1 MKILGIGN
9 AIVDVICKVD
19 ENFISEN
26 ALTKGTMKLIFDQN
40 EFQTLMADLKIEKGE
55 TVAILGSSGSGKS
68 TLLNLIAGIDLPD
81 QGEVCIDGKSLG
93 QMSEKNRTLLRR
105 RNMGFVF
112 QSFNLIPTLN
122 VYDNLM
128 LPLELNQISKNS
140 GIISQMLEAM
150 GLKGREESHPDRL
163 SGGEQ
168 QRVAIAR
175 ALIHQ
180 PSLLLADE
188 PTGNL
193 DAETSQ
199 ETLKLI
205 NHLVHHSRTTMIMA
219 THSQEVIEWVDRVLG
234 IEDGRL
240 IELKTSEAIQK
251 LTS

>member
-1 MKILGIGN
+1 MKKYYLELQGLYKSYFDGSGDHHIL
-9 AIVDVICKVD
+9 
-19 ENFISEN
+19 
-26 ALTKGTMKLIFDQN
+26 KG
-40 EFQTLMADLKIEKGE
+40 ADLKIEKGE
-55 TVAILGSSGSGKS
+55 TIAILGSSGSGKS

-81 QGEVCIDGKSLG
+81 QGEVLIDGKSLG

-105 RNMGFVF
+105 RTMGFVF

-122 VYDNLM
+122 VYENLM

-140 GIISQMLEAM
+140 GIISQMLEAL

-175 ALIHQ
+175 ALMHQ

-205 NHLVHHSRTTMIMA
+205 NHLVHRSRTTMIMA

-234 IEDGRL
+234 IEDGKL

-251 LTS
+251 LAS

>member
-1 MKILGIGN
+1 MKKYYLELQGLYKSYFDGSGDHHILK
-9 AIVDVICKVD
+9 D
-19 ENFISEN
+19 
-26 ALTKGTMKLIFDQN
+26 
-40 EFQTLMADLKIEKGE
+40 ADLKIEKGE

-81 QGEVCIDGKSLG
+81 QGEVRIDGKSLG

-105 RNMGFVF
+105 RTMGFVF

-122 VYDNLM
+122 VYENLM

-140 GIISQMLEAM
+140 GVISQMLEAL

-175 ALIHQ
+175 ALMHQ

-205 NHLVHHSRTTMIMA
+205 NHLVHRSRTTMIMA

-234 IEDGRL
+234 IEDGKL

-251 LTS
+251 LAS

>member
-1 MKILGIGN
+1 MKKYYLELQGLYKSYFDGSGDHHIL
-9 AIVDVICKVD
+9 
-19 ENFISEN
+19 
-26 ALTKGTMKLIFDQN
+26 KG
-40 EFQTLMADLKIEKGE
+40 ADLNIEKGE

-81 QGEVCIDGKSLG
+81 QGEVRIDGKSLG

-105 RNMGFVF
+105 RTMGFVF

-122 VYDNLM
+122 VYENLM

-140 GIISQMLEAM
+140 GIISQMLEAL

-175 ALIHQ
+175 ALMHQ

-205 NHLVHHSRTTMIMA
+205 NHLVHRSRTTMIMA

-234 IEDGRL
+234 IEDGKL

-251 LTS
+251 LAS

>member
-1 MKILGIGN
+1 MKKYYLELQGLYKSYFDGSGDHHIL
-9 AIVDVICKVD
+9 
-19 ENFISEN
+19 
-26 ALTKGTMKLIFDQN
+26 KG
-40 EFQTLMADLKIEKGE
+40 ADLNMEKGE

-81 QGEVCIDGKSLG
+81 QGEVRIDGKSIG
-93 QMSEKNRTLLRR
+93 RMSEKNRTLLRR
-105 RNMGFVF
+105 RTMGFVF

-122 VYDNLM
+122 VYENLM
-128 LPLELNQISKNS
+128 LPLELNQLSKNS
-140 GIISQMLEAM
+140 GIISQMLEAL

-175 ALIHQ
+175 ALMHQ

-205 NHLVHHSRTTMIMA
+205 NHLVHRSRTTMIMA

-234 IEDGRL
+234 IEDGKL

-251 LTS
+251 LAS

>member
-1 MKILGIGN
+1 MNKYYLELQGLHKSYFDGSGDHHIL
-9 AIVDVICKVD
+9 
-19 ENFISEN
+19 
-26 ALTKGTMKLIFDQN
+26 KG
-40 EFQTLMADLKIEKGE
+40 ADLNVEKGE

-81 QGEVCIDGKSLG
+81 QGEVRIDGKSLG

-122 VYDNLM
+122 VYENLM

-140 GIISQMLEAM
+140 GIIKQMLEAL

-175 ALIHQ
+175 ALMHQ

-205 NHLVHHSRTTMIMA
+205 NHLVHRSRTTMIMA

-234 IEDGRL
+234 IEDGKL

-251 LTS
+251 LAS

>member
-1 MKILGIGN
+1 MKNYYLELQGLYKSYFDGSGNHHIL
-9 AIVDVICKVD
+9 
-19 ENFISEN
+19 
-26 ALTKGTMKLIFDQN
+26 KG
-40 EFQTLMADLKIEKGE
+40 ADLKIEKGE

-81 QGEVCIDGKSLG
+81 QGEVRIDGKSLG

-105 RNMGFVF
+105 RTMGFVF

-122 VYDNLM
+122 VYENLM

-140 GIISQMLEAM
+140 GIISQMLEAL

-175 ALIHQ
+175 ALMHQ

-193 DAETSQ
+193 DAETSHK
-199 ETLKLI
+199 TLKLI
-205 NHLVHHSRTTMIMA
+205 NHLVHRSRTTMIMA

-234 IEDGRL
+234 IEDGKL

-251 LTS
+251 LAS

>member
-1 MKILGIGN
+1 MKKYSLELRGLYKSYFDGSGDHHIL
-9 AIVDVICKVD
+9 
-19 ENFISEN
+19 
-26 ALTKGTMKLIFDQN
+26 KG
-40 EFQTLMADLKIEKGE
+40 ADLNIEKGE

-81 QGEVCIDGKSLG
+81 QGEVRIDGKCLG

-105 RNMGFVF
+105 RTMGFVF

-122 VYDNLM
+122 VYENLK

-140 GIISQMLEAM
+140 GIISQMLEAL

-175 ALIHQ
+175 ALMHQ

-205 NHLVHHSRTTMIMA
+205 NHLVHRSRTTMIMA

-234 IEDGRL
+234 IEDGKL

-251 LTS
+251 LAS

>member
-1 MKILGIGN
+1 MKKYYLELQGLYKSYFDGSGDHNIL
-9 AIVDVICKVD
+9 
-19 ENFISEN
+19 
-26 ALTKGTMKLIFDQN
+26 KG
-40 EFQTLMADLKIEKGE
+40 ADLNVEKGE

-81 QGEVCIDGKSLG
+81 QGEVRIDGRSLG

-105 RNMGFVF
+105 RTMGFVF

-122 VYDNLM
+122 VYENLM

-140 GIISQMLEAM
+140 GIVSQMLEAL

-175 ALIHQ
+175 ALMHQ

-205 NHLVHHSRTTMIMA
+205 NHLVHRSRTTMIMA

-234 IEDGRL
+234 IEDGKL
-240 IELKTSEAIQK
+240 IELKTLEAIQK
-251 LTS
+251 LAS

>member
-1 MKILGIGN
+1 MKKYYLELQGLYKSYFDGSGDHHIL
-9 AIVDVICKVD
+9 
-19 ENFISEN
+19 
-26 ALTKGTMKLIFDQN
+26 KG
-40 EFQTLMADLKIEKGE
+40 ADLKIEIGE
-55 TVAILGSSGSGKS
+55 TIAILGSSGSGKS

-81 QGEVCIDGKSLG
+81 QGEVRIDGKSLG

-105 RNMGFVF
+105 RTMGFVF

-122 VYDNLM
+122 VYENLM

-140 GIISQMLEAM
+140 GIVSQMLEAL

-175 ALIHQ
+175 ALMHQ

-205 NHLVHHSRTTMIMA
+205 NHLVHRSRTTMIMA

-234 IEDGRL
+234 IEDGKL

-251 LTS
+251 LAS

>member
-1 MKILGIGN
+1 MKKYYLELQGLYKSYFDGSGDHHIL
-9 AIVDVICKVD
+9 
-19 ENFISEN
+19 
-26 ALTKGTMKLIFDQN
+26 KG
-40 EFQTLMADLKIEKGE
+40 ADINIEKGE

-81 QGEVCIDGKSLG
+81 QGEVRIDGKSLG

-105 RNMGFVF
+105 RTMGFVF

-122 VYDNLM
+122 VYENLM

-140 GIISQMLEAM
+140 GIISQMLEAL

-175 ALIHQ
+175 ALMHQ

-193 DAETSQ
+193 DVETSQ

-205 NHLVHHSRTTMIMA
+205 NHLVHRSRTTMIMA

-234 IEDGRL
+234 IEDGKL

-251 LTS
+251 LAS

>member
-1 MKILGIGN
+1 MKKYYLELQGLYKSYFDGSGDHHIL
-9 AIVDVICKVD
+9 
-19 ENFISEN
+19 
-26 ALTKGTMKLIFDQN
+26 KG
-40 EFQTLMADLKIEKGE
+40 ADLKIEKGE

-81 QGEVCIDGKSLG
+81 QGEVRIDGKNLG

-105 RNMGFVF
+105 RTMGFVF

-122 VYDNLM
+122 VYENLM

-140 GIISQMLEAM
+140 GIISQMLEAL

-175 ALIHQ
+175 ALMHQ

-205 NHLVHHSRTTMIMA
+205 SHLVHRSRTTMIRA
-219 THSQEVIEWVDRVLG
+219 TQSQEVIEWVDRVLG
-234 IEDGRL
+234 IEDGKW

-251 LTS
+251 LAS

>member
-1 MKILGIGN
+1 MKKYYLELRGLYKSYFDGSGDHHIL
-9 AIVDVICKVD
+9 
-19 ENFISEN
+19 
-26 ALTKGTMKLIFDQN
+26 KG
-40 EFQTLMADLKIEKGE
+40 ADLNVEKGE

-81 QGEVCIDGKSLG
+81 QGEVRIDGKSLG

-105 RNMGFVF
+105 RTMGFVF

-122 VYDNLM
+122 VYENLM
-128 LPLELNQISKNS
+128 LPLELNKISKNS
-140 GIISQMLEAM
+140 GIISQMLEAL

-175 ALIHQ
+175 ALMHQ

-205 NHLVHHSRTTMIMA
+205 NHLVHRSRTTMIMA

-234 IEDGRL
+234 IEDGKL

-251 LTS
+251 LAS

>member
-1 MKILGIGN
+1 MKKYYLELQGLYKSYFDGSGDHHIL
-9 AIVDVICKVD
+9 
-19 ENFISEN
+19 
-26 ALTKGTMKLIFDQN
+26 KG
-40 EFQTLMADLKIEKGE
+40 ADLNIEKGE

-81 QGEVCIDGKSLG
+81 QGEVRIDGKSLG

-105 RNMGFVF
+105 RTMGFVF

-122 VYDNLM
+122 VYENLM

-140 GIISQMLEAM
+140 GIISQMLEAL

-175 ALIHQ
+175 ALMHQ

-199 ETLKLI
+199 KTLKLI
-205 NHLVHHSRTTMIMA
+205 NHLVHRSRTTMIMA

-234 IEDGRL
+234 IEDGKL

-251 LTS
+251 LAS

>member
-1 MKILGIGN
+1 MKKYYLELQGLYKSYFDGSGDHHILKG
-9 AIVDVICKVD
+9 A
-19 ENFISEN
+19 NFN
-26 ALTKGTMKLIFDQN
+26 L
-40 EFQTLMADLKIEKGE
+40 EKGE

-81 QGEVCIDGKSLG
+81 QGEVRIDGKSLG

-105 RNMGFVF
+105 RTMGFVF

-122 VYDNLM
+122 VYENLM
-128 LPLELNQISKNS
+128 LPLELNQMSKNS
-140 GIISQMLEAM
+140 GIIKQMLEAL

-175 ALIHQ
+175 ALMHQ
-180 PSLLLADE
+180 PPLLLADE

-205 NHLVHHSRTTMIMA
+205 NHLVHRSRTTMIMA

-234 IEDGRL
+234 IEDGKL

-251 LTS
+251 LAS

>member
-1 MKILGIGN
+1 MKKYYLELQGLYKSYFDGSGDHHIL
-9 AIVDVICKVD
+9 
-19 ENFISEN
+19 
-26 ALTKGTMKLIFDQN
+26 KGAN
-40 EFQTLMADLKIEKGE
+40 LKIEKGE
-55 TVAILGSSGSGKS
+55 TVAILGSSVSGKS
-68 TLLNLIAGIDLPD
+68 SLHNLIAGIDLPD
-81 QGEVCIDGKSLG
+81 QGEVRIDGKSLG

-105 RNMGFVF
+105 RTMGFVF

-122 VYDNLM
+122 VYENLM

-140 GIISQMLEAM
+140 GIVSQMLEAL

-175 ALIHQ
+175 ALMHQ

-205 NHLVHHSRTTMIMA
+205 NHLVHRSRTTMIMA

-234 IEDGRL
+234 IEDGKL

-251 LTS
+251 LAS

>member
-1 MKILGIGN
+1 MKKYYLELQGLYKSYFDGSGDHHIL
-9 AIVDVICKVD
+9 
-19 ENFISEN
+19 
-26 ALTKGTMKLIFDQN
+26 KGT
-40 EFQTLMADLKIEKGE
+40 DLKIEEGE

-81 QGEVCIDGKSLG
+81 QGEVRIDGKSLG

-105 RNMGFVF
+105 RTMGFVF
-112 QSFNLIPTLN
+112 QSFNLMPTLN
-122 VYDNLM
+122 VFENLM

-140 GIISQMLEAM
+140 GIISQMLEAL

-175 ALIHQ
+175 ALMHQ

-205 NHLVHHSRTTMIMA
+205 NHLVHRSRTTMIMA

-234 IEDGRL
+234 IEDGKL

-251 LTS
+251 LAS

>member
-1 MKILGIGN
+1 MKKYYLELQGLYKSYFDGSGDHHIL
-9 AIVDVICKVD
+9 
-19 ENFISEN
+19 
-26 ALTKGTMKLIFDQN
+26 KG
-40 EFQTLMADLKIEKGE
+40 ADLNVEKGE

-81 QGEVCIDGKSLG
+81 QGEVRIDGKNLG

-105 RNMGFVF
+105 RTMGFVF

-122 VYDNLM
+122 VYENLM

-140 GIISQMLEAM
+140 GIISQMLEAL

-175 ALIHQ
+175 ALMHQ

-205 NHLVHHSRTTMIMA
+205 NHLVHRSRTTMIMA

-234 IEDGRL
+234 IEDGKL

-251 LTS
+251 LAS

>member
-1 MKILGIGN
+1 MKKYYLELQGLYKSYFDGSGDHHIL
-9 AIVDVICKVD
+9 
-19 ENFISEN
+19 
-26 ALTKGTMKLIFDQN
+26 KG
-40 EFQTLMADLKIEKGE
+40 ADLNVEKGE

-81 QGEVCIDGKSLG
+81 QGEVRIDGKSLG

-105 RNMGFVF
+105 RTMGFVF

-122 VYDNLM
+122 VYENLM

-140 GIISQMLEAM
+140 GIITQMLEAL

-175 ALIHQ
+175 ALMHQ

-205 NHLVHHSRTTMIMA
+205 NHLVHRSRTTMIMA
-219 THSQEVIEWVDRVLG
+219 THSQDVIEWVDRVLG
-234 IEDGRL
+234 IEDGKL

-251 LTS
+251 LAS

>member
-1 MKILGIGN
+1 MKKYYLELQGLYKSYFDGSGDHHIL
-9 AIVDVICKVD
+9 
-19 ENFISEN
+19 
-26 ALTKGTMKLIFDQN
+26 KGT
-40 EFQTLMADLKIEKGE
+40 DLKIEEGE

-81 QGEVCIDGKSLG
+81 QGEVRIDGKSLR

-105 RNMGFVF
+105 RTMGFVF
-112 QSFNLIPTLN
+112 QSFNLMPTLN
-122 VYDNLM
+122 VFENLM

-140 GIISQMLEAM
+140 GIISQMLEAL

-175 ALIHQ
+175 ALMHQ

-205 NHLVHHSRTTMIMA
+205 NHLVHRSRTTMIMA

-234 IEDGRL
+234 IEDGKL

-251 LTS
+251 LAS

>member
-1 MKILGIGN
+1 MKKYYLELQGLYKSYFDGSGDHHIL
-9 AIVDVICKVD
+9 
-19 ENFISEN
+19 
-26 ALTKGTMKLIFDQN
+26 KGANLN
-40 EFQTLMADLKIEKGE
+40 IEKGE

-81 QGEVCIDGKSLG
+81 QGEVRIDGKSLG

-105 RNMGFVF
+105 RTMGFVF

-122 VYDNLM
+122 VYENLM

-140 GIISQMLEAM
+140 GIVSQMLEAL

-175 ALIHQ
+175 ALMHQ

-205 NHLVHHSRTTMIMA
+205 NHLVH
-219 THSQEVIEWVDRVLG
+219 
-234 IEDGRL
+234 RL
-240 IELKTSEAIQK
+240 SLIHISEP
-251 LTS
+251 TRRS

>member
-1 MKILGIGN
+1 MKKYYLELQGLYKSYFDGSGDHHIL
-9 AIVDVICKVD
+9 
-19 ENFISEN
+19 
-26 ALTKGTMKLIFDQN
+26 KG
-40 EFQTLMADLKIEKGE
+40 ADLKIEKGE

-81 QGEVCIDGKSLG
+81 QGEVRIDGKNLG

-105 RNMGFVF
+105 RTMGFVF

-122 VYDNLM
+122 VYENLM

-140 GIISQMLEAM
+140 GIVSQMLEAL

-175 ALIHQ
+175 ALMHQ

-205 NHLVHHSRTTMIMA
+205 NHLVHRSRTTMIMA

-234 IEDGRL
+234 IEDGKL

-251 LTS
+251 LAS

>member
-1 MKILGIGN
+1 MKKYYLELQGLYKSYFDGSGDHHIL
-9 AIVDVICKVD
+9 
-19 ENFISEN
+19 
-26 ALTKGTMKLIFDQN
+26 KGANLN
-40 EFQTLMADLKIEKGE
+40 IEKGE

-81 QGEVCIDGKSLG
+81 QGEVRIDGKNLG

-105 RNMGFVF
+105 RTMGFVF

-122 VYDNLM
+122 VYENLM

-140 GIISQMLEAM
+140 GIVSQMLEAL

-175 ALIHQ
+175 ALMHQ

-205 NHLVHHSRTTMIMA
+205 NHLVHRSRTTMIMA

-234 IEDGRL
+234 IEDGKL

-251 LTS
+251 LAS

>member
-1 MKILGIGN
+1 MKKYYLELQGLYKSYFDGSGDHHIL
-9 AIVDVICKVD
+9 
-19 ENFISEN
+19 
-26 ALTKGTMKLIFDQN
+26 KGAELNM
-40 EFQTLMADLKIEKGE
+40 EKGE

-81 QGEVCIDGKSLG
+81 QGEVRIDGKSLG

-105 RNMGFVF
+105 RTMGFVF
-112 QSFNLIPTLN
+112 QSFNLISTLN
-122 VYDNLM
+122 IYENLM

-140 GIISQMLEAM
+140 GIVSQMLEAL

-205 NHLVHHSRTTMIMA
+205 NHLVHRSRTTMIMA

-234 IEDGRL
+234 IEDGKL

-251 LTS
+251 LAS

>member
-1 MKILGIGN
+1 MKKYYLELQNLYKSYFDGSGDHHIL
-9 AIVDVICKVD
+9 
-19 ENFISEN
+19 
-26 ALTKGTMKLIFDQN
+26 KG
-40 EFQTLMADLKIEKGE
+40 ADLLIKKGE

-81 QGEVCIDGKSLG
+81 QGEVRIDGKNLG

-105 RNMGFVF
+105 RTMGFVF

-122 VYDNLM
+122 VYENLM

-140 GIISQMLEAM
+140 GIVSQMLEAL

-175 ALIHQ
+175 ALMHQ

-205 NHLVHHSRTTMIMA
+205 NHLVHRSRTTMIMA

-234 IEDGRL
+234 IEDGKL

-251 LTS
+251 LAS

>member
-1 MKILGIGN
+1 MKKYYLELQGLYKSYFDGSGDHHIL
-9 AIVDVICKVD
+9 
-19 ENFISEN
+19 
-26 ALTKGTMKLIFDQN
+26 KGAN
-40 EFQTLMADLKIEKGE
+40 LKIEKGE

-81 QGEVCIDGKSLG
+81 QGEVRIDGKNLG

-105 RNMGFVF
+105 RTMGFVF

-122 VYDNLM
+122 VYENLM

-140 GIISQMLEAM
+140 GIVSQMLEAL

-175 ALIHQ
+175 ALMHQ

-205 NHLVHHSRTTMIMA
+205 NHLVHRSRTTMIMA

-234 IEDGRL
+234 IEDGKL

-251 LTS
+251 LAS